1 MERAAFVSKSVL
13 TGGEFTEVLGSLGN
27 NIVIELEDDTTG
39 GGSVDGDIKEDVGH
53 FGVNCV
59 CKEVGD
65 EEI

>member
-39 GGSVDGDIKEDVGH
+39 GVSVDGNIKLDVYQIPI
-53 FGVNCV
+53 
-59 CKEVGD
+59 VG
-65 EEI
+65 